1 MDGFKV
7 AINIDCKPGSFQ
19 QINQISH
26 WLDGSNIYGS
36 SLEESK
42 KLRTFQDGLLNSQIS
57 PDGSEL
63 LPEGESEECT
73 GERCFKA
80 GNFKLKYIIFARVGT
95 GPCYYHLN
103 EICASVI
110 KSTHVKI

>member
-1 MDGFKV
+1 MNFARSKV
-7 AINIDCKPGSFQ
+7 ATNIDCKPGPFQ

-36 SLEESK
+36 SIEESK
-42 KLRTFQDGLLNSQIS
+42 KLRTLQNGLLNSQIS
-57 PDGSEL
+57 PDGAEL

-80 GNFKLKYIIFARVGT
+80 GNFKF
-95 GPCYYHLN
+95 
-103 EICASVI
+103 
-110 KSTHVKI
+110 